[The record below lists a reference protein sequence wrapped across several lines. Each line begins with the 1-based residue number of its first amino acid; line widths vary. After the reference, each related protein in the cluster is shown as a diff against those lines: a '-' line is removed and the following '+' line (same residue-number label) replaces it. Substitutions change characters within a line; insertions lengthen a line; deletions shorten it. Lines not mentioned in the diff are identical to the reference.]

1 MNAARPTNRKDPMAQ
16 QQSAST
22 KWRERA
28 LRAEEERD
36 AAQEKYEGLL
46 DQLTVDLA
54 DVLTERGRMEGPV
67 MQQWLSER
75 GLVPKEDTDE

>member
-1 MNAARPTNRKDPMAQ
+1 MAQ

-46 DQLTVDLA
+46 DQLTIDLA

-67 MQQWLSER
+67 MQQWLSDR
-75 GLVPKEDTDE
+75 GLVPEEDTDE

>member
-1 MNAARPTNRKDPMAQ
+1 MAQ

-28 LRAEEERD
+28 LKAEAARD

-67 MQQWLSER
+67 MQQWLSDH

>member
-1 MNAARPTNRKDPMAQ
+1 MAQ

-36 AAQEKYEGLL
+36 AAQEKYDGLL

-67 MQQWLSER
+67 MQQWLSDR
-75 GLVPKEDTDE
+75 GLVPEEDTHE

>member
-1 MNAARPTNRKDPMAQ
+1 MAQ

-28 LRAEEERD
+28 LKAEEERD

-67 MQQWLSER
+67 MQQWLSDR
-75 GLVPKEDTDE
+75 GLVPEEDTDE

>member
-1 MNAARPTNRKDPMAQ
+1 MAQ

-36 AAQEKYEGLL
+36 AAQEKYDGLL

-54 DVLTERGRMEGPV
+54 DVLTERGRVEGPV
-67 MQQWLSER
+67 MQQWLSDN
-75 GLVPKEDTDE
+75 GLVPEEDTDE

>member
-1 MNAARPTNRKDPMAQ
+1 MAQ

-36 AAQEKYEGLL
+36 AAQEKYEDLL
-46 DQLTVDLA
+46 DQLTIDLA

-67 MQQWLSER
+67 MQQWLSDR
-75 GLVPKEDTDE
+75 GLVPEEDTDE

>member
-1 MNAARPTNRKDPMAQ
+1 MAQ

-28 LRAEEERD
+28 LKAEEERD
-36 AAQEKYEGLL
+36 AAQEKYDGLL

-54 DVLTERGRMEGPV
+54 DVLTERGRVEGPV
-67 MQQWLSER
+67 MQQWLSDR
-75 GLVPKEDTDE
+75 GLVPEEDTDE

>member
-1 MNAARPTNRKDPMAQ
+1 MAQ

-36 AAQEKYEGLL
+36 AAQEKYDGLL

-67 MQQWLSER
+67 MQQWLSDR
-75 GLVPKEDTDE
+75 GLVPEEDTDE

>member
-1 MNAARPTNRKDPMAQ
+1 MAQ

-22 KWRERA
+22 KWRERP
-28 LRAEEERD
+28 LKAEEERD

-54 DVLTERGRMEGPV
+54 DVLTERGRVEGPI

-75 GLVPKEDTDE
+75 GMVPKEDTHE